1 MKVYISIPITGH
13 DIKDVEQRISR
24 AKEALRNFG
33 HEPVSPLDPEV
44 NNDRSKPYGV
54 LLGND
59 IAALLTCDAALF
71 LDGWNKSNGCLLEY
85 FAAIIYG
92 KKVIHARKLQLNG
105 KNMNIFQKLG

>member
-1 MKVYISIPITGH
+1 MKVYISLPITGQ

-44 NNDRSKPYGV
+44 NNDRFKPYGV

-59 IAALLTCDAALF
+59 IAALLTCDAVLL
-71 LDGWNKSNGCLLEY
+71 LDGWTVSRGCNLEME
-85 FAAIIYG
+85 AALIY
-92 KKVIHARKLQLNG
+92 KKEILFEYQLKTERK
-105 KNMNIFQKLG
+105 

>member
-59 IAALLTCDAALF
+59 IAALLTCDAVLL
-71 LDGWNKSNGCLLEY
+71 LDGWTASRGCNLEME
-85 FAAIIYG
+85 AALIY
-92 KKVIHARKLQLNG
+92 KKEILFEYQLKTERK
-105 KNMNIFQKLG
+105 

>member
-59 IAALLTCDAALF
+59 IAALLTCDAVLL
-71 LDGWNKSNGCLLEY
+71 LDGWTASNGCSLE
-85 FAAIIYG
+85 FAAAKIYG
-92 KKVIHARKLQLNG
+92 KEIMFENQLNQQD
-105 KNMNIFQKLG
+105 NESED